1 MISVADYIIK
11 FLVNKGIDHTFVLPG
26 GAAMFLNDAVANNK
40 DMKYTAVHHEQTTT
54 IAAEC
59 YGRYRNKM
67 AVAMVTAGPGSTNA
81 ITGVAGAFID
91 SAPMLVLSGQ
101 SKRVQTVQNSGLS
114 NFRQMGAQEVDI
126 IPVVKSITKFSTM
139 VNDPQKIRYYL
150 EKAIYFAKEGR
161 KGPVWLDIPID
172 VQSSLIDENILSG
185 FDLEE
190 VEEQEYDN
198 ILVKAELFIEL
209 VKSAKRPVVIAGNG
223 VRSSNSEGLLYEVI
237 INKLDIPVV
246 TTRLGCDVIE
256 YDNKNYVGR
265 VGIRGDRAGNFAM
278 QNADLV
284 ISLGSR
290 LCVPVTGYDYDLFA
304 REAKVV
310 MVDIDDAELNKN
322 TVTIHYPMKCE
333 LNLLLTKINEL
344 LGESKVPHNEWIE
357 KCNHW
362 KNKFITTVDE
372 YFKQKE
378 FVNTYCLVDSISK
391 LCNEED
397 VILSDAG
404 SAVDVVYHAFNI
416 TKKQRVLLSG
426 GLASMGHSLPGSIGA
441 AVASNKN
448 VICITGDGSV
458 HMNIQE
464 LSTIAF
470 NNLPVK
476 IFMLNNN
483 GYLTIRGAQYTHF
496 NGRLIAEGPNSGLG
510 FPNFEVL
517 ANAYNLPYVKIENNE
532 QLKAGIDRVL
542 ELEGPVFCEV
552 MVAERQLI
560 APKQSSMA
568 MPDGRMVSRPLEDM
582 FPFLSREEF
591 EKEMVIKTI

>member
-1 MISVADYIIK
+1 MIRVADYIIK
-11 FLVNKGIDHTFVLPG
+11 FLVNRGVDHTFVLPG
-26 GAAMFLNDAVANNK
+26 GAAMFLNDAVASNK
-40 DMKYTAVHHEQTTT
+40 DMKYVAVHHEQTTT
-54 IAAEC
+54 MAAEC
-59 YGRYRNKM
+59 YGRYKNNLG
-67 AVAMVTAGPGSTNA
+67 VAMVTAGPGSTNA
-81 ITGVAGAFID
+81 ITGVTGAWID
-91 SAPMLVLSGQ
+91 SVPMLVLSGQ
-101 SKRVQTVQNSGLS
+101 SKRVQTVANSGLS

-126 IPVVKSITKFSTM
+126 IPVVKSITKFAVM
-139 VNDPQKIRYYL
+139 VNDPQEIRYYL
-150 EKAIYFAKEGR
+150 EKAIHLANTGR

-172 VQSSLIDENILSG
+172 VQSSLIDENTLKG
-185 FDLEE
+185 FD
-190 VEEQEYDN
+190 VEEIEKQEFDN
-198 ILVKAELFIEL
+198 IVQKAEQLIEL
-209 VKSAKRPVVIAGNG
+209 VKSAQRPVVVAGNG
-223 VRSSNSEGLLYEVI
+223 VRSSNSQELLYNTI
-237 INKLDIPVV
+237 IEKLDIPVV

-256 YDNKNYVGR
+256 YDNRNYVGR
-265 VGIRGDRAGNFAM
+265 VGIRGDRAGNLAM

-310 MVDIDDAELNKN
+310 MIDIDDAELNKN

-333 LNLLLTKINEL
+333 LNSFLTKVDEL
-344 LGESKVPHNEWIE
+344 LGESKVSHNEWIE

-362 KNKFITTVDE
+362 KSKFKSTLDE
-372 YFKQKE
+372 YWKQEE
-378 FVNTYCLVDSISK
+378 FANTYCLVDSISK
-391 LCNEED
+391 FSGEND
-397 VILSDAG
+397 VVLSDAG

-441 AVASNKN
+441 AVASNEN
-448 VICITGDGSV
+448 TICITGDGSV

-476 IFMLNNN
+476 IFVLNNN
-483 GYLTIRGAQYTHF
+483 GYLTIRGAQYGHF

-510 FPNFEVL
+510 FPDFKVL
-517 ANAYNLPYVKIENNE
+517 AQAYNLPYVRIENNE
-532 QLKAGIDRVL
+532 QIETGVKKVL
-542 ELEGPVFCEV
+542 ELQGPVLCEV

-568 MPDGRMVSRPLEDM
+568 MPDGKMVSRPLEDM
-582 FPFLSREEF
+582 FPFLDREEF